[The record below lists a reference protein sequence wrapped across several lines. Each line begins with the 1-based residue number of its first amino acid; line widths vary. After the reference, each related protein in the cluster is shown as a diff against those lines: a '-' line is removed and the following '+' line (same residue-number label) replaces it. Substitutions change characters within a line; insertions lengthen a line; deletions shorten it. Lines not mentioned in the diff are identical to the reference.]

1 MRGDYTTSGIVAPCL
16 FVATVAPRSALRDTL
31 ARCNPQHSREYGTG
45 NMDPTEAY
53 HRWYY
58 DTEVW
63 EEVTFLGVVTNKSV
77 SDMWNYQEILHEL
90 KPALIVEFG
99 TRFGGSA
106 LYFSVI
112 GRSIVPDLKVL
123 SVDITHG
130 ELDPSVHD
138 HDNIELMEVSSSSPE
153 VAHAIARLRSEN
165 PGPVFFILDSD
176 HSKAHVLAEL
186 ELLRDVVTCGDYVV
200 VEDGNINGHP
210 VLPGW
215 GEGPTEAL
223 QAYFARYPADYRQDA
238 VRERKFGFTFAP
250 GGFLIKT

>member
-1 MRGDYTTSGIVAPCL
+1 MSFTPLT
-16 FVATVAPRSALRDTL
+16 
-31 ARCNPQHSREYGTG
+31 
-45 NMDPTEAY
+45 DPADAY

-63 EEVTFLGVVTNKSV
+63 ERVRFMGVITNKSV
-77 SDMWNYQEILHEL
+77 ADMWNYQEILSQL
-90 KPALIVEFG
+90 RPSLIVEFG

-112 GRSIVPDLKVL
+112 GRAIVPELKVL
-123 SVDITHG
+123 SVDVSHS
-130 ELDPSVHD
+130 ELDPIVLD
-138 HDNIELMEVSSSSPE
+138 HPGIELLNLSSSDPQ
-153 VAHAIARLRSEN
+153 VAHAIEQLRTAH

-186 ELLRDVVTCGDYVV
+186 ELLRGVVSTGDYVV

-223 QAYFARYPADYRQDA
+223 EAYFAQYPQDYRKD
-238 VRERKFGFTFAP
+238 VEREKKFGFTFAP
-250 GGFLIKT
+250 GGFLIKN